1 MSRFEPRKRIPD
13 AGGQRK
19 HPRLEGIW
27 LGTTIRGKKKGRY
40 CRWKVVYL
48 WFTLEGSYLWFICII
63 LWFLWWFLWDV
74 VMVLGGVSQLLLGFL
89 LLQYLLLLRAGV
101 SLKPCVPFVCL
112 SMPRDETKLTWFYEG
127 RRFVLF
133 AHLHY
138 TWTEKSG
145 CLELLM
151 SICHWSWRGSL
162 MWSQNL
168 CVSEGPVKVRNFVLT
183 KGVFQFLL
191 GRHSTRLSSRKWLNG
206 SGFKHLMFSGLLGDH
221 PIWLIRWMGWSW
233 QLGN

>member
-1 MSRFEPRKRIPD
+1 
-13 AGGQRK
+13 
-19 HPRLEGIW
+19 
-27 LGTTIRGKKKGRY
+27 
-40 CRWKVVYL
+40 
-48 WFTLEGSYLWFICII
+48 
-63 LWFLWWFLWDV
+63 
-74 VMVLGGVSQLLLGFL
+74 MVLGGVSQLLLGFL

-101 SLKPCVPFVCL
+101 FFGTVCALRL

-151 SICHWSWRGSL
+151 SMYHWSWRGSL

-191 GRHSTRLSSRKWLNG
+191 GRNSTRRCSRKLLDG
-206 SGFKHLMFSGLLGDH
+206 SGFKHLRDD
-221 PIWLIRWMGWSW
+221 PIWLIFVFSFFRWMGWSW
-233 QLGN
+233 QLATSVTIDENAWGVKKKYPYVRNSPQTHHHPTRPRSSKHTWSH